1 MSSSSSTEL
10 APLPTPE
17 EWAVQFGY
25 QLKYLRATLGRDTP
39 EVRAARLEEELRAGL
54 LAIPAP
60 NRDRYLRALA
70 ERFPSWE
77 MANVFTYTPQPTM
90 EEIVEAFMKAAPQF
104 TEEQRETVKLRL
116 EALGLVVTKS
126 KAVEG
131 DVLTEVQTKLKLDP
145 KDEIDPQR
153 LGKLF
158 AAFAETMLTLDQL
171 VWNVWRNAAPK
182 STIRRDPAKGDLR
195 LLVRRSLVGDA
206 EASAQQVQQ
215 MLESTRQLIAGL
227 LAGVGSAGQSFAQH
241 FQKRYSPEGISTV
254 VRADGGGSGL
264 FANTEAKCWKKY
276 AELASELTEESIE
289 SDVRDSV
296 IKYAESLIL
305 GTNR

>member
-1 MSSSSSTEL
+1 MSSPPSPEAT
-10 APLPTPE
+10 LPEPT
-17 EWAVQFGY
+17 EWAVRFGY
-25 QLKYLRATLGRDTP
+25 QLKYLRATIGRETP
-39 EVRAARLEEELRAGL
+39 EVRATRLEEALRAGL
-54 LAIPAP
+54 QAVPAAD
-60 NRDRYLRALA
+60 RDRYLAALA

-77 MANVFTYTPQPTM
+77 MANVFTYTPQLTT
-90 EEIVEAFMKAAPQF
+90 EEIVEAFLNAAPNF
-104 TEEQRETVKLRL
+104 TEEQRETLKVRL

-126 KAVEG
+126 KAIEG
-131 DVLTEVQTKLKLDP
+131 EVLAEVQTKLKLDP

-158 AAFAETMLTLDQL
+158 AAFADTMLALDQL

-182 STIRRDPAKGDLR
+182 SSIRRDLTKGDLR

-206 EASAQQVQQ
+206 EASALQVQQ

-227 LAGVGSAGQSFAQH
+227 LAGVGSAGQNFAQH
-241 FQKRYSPEGISTV
+241 FHQRYSPEGISTA

-276 AELASELTEESIE
+276 AELATELTQESIE